1 MICALFFV
9 HCASESP
16 PGGGPPDTTS
26 PVALFLSISSGATN
40 VDSMQT
46 LRIEFSEPL
55 NSKTLA
61 KNITIFPLGEYD
73 TDIRMQGKKLSIT
86 PNTPWKKNV
95 VYTVILGKN
104 ISDLRNNHLSEPI
117 HISFTTDSHIPQNS
131 FRGSIANLKDNL
143 SAVIYISRKT
153 AYPDSIIS
161 APEYYTQSG
170 PGGSFSFDYLP
181 RDTFYIA
188 GYIDLDKSNNYKA
201 TFDGVCIPSKIH
213 IVPDTLAQESLVVQA
228 VYDNFFNPRLLRAE
242 SIYPGATRLE
252 FTKAPAVW
260 NVPGSFQIENV
271 RIDTVIYDEKTCV
284 LYHDAIQK
292 DSLTLSL
299 HAIRDYLSC
308 MLKDTLLTIPVT
320 ALADTLYQFEQKGD
334 QLFITPPP
342 GAAELTGRFES
353 SLDTLKLT
361 LNQLCHGI
369 YDILPAT
376 AFTHGK
382 WNIRM
387 PVPAGYSNIN
397 TDSVYTVLMQRAAK
411 SEFGAV
417 IGYISAPISEV
428 CRMVLEDGMHRYEIT
443 CEKQQFNFMQVLPG
457 NYTLSYYLD
466 ANNNGRADYGRPY
479 PYRTPEII
487 HVLDTGIQVKSR
499 WDTELSEVY
508 KIDIEN
514 Q

>member
-1 MICALFFV
+1 MIYVLFFV

-16 PGGGPPDTTS
+16 PKGGPPDTTP
-26 PVALFLSISSGATN
+26 PVVLFSSISSGATN
-40 VDSMQT
+40 VSPVQT

-61 KNITIFPLGEYD
+61 KNIIIFPLGEYD
-73 TDIRMQGKKLSIT
+73 TDIRMQGKKLSII
-86 PNTPWKKNV
+86 PNSPWKKNV

-104 ISDLRNNHLSEPI
+104 ISDLRNNQLSEPI
-117 HISFTTDSHIPQNS
+117 HISFTTGNYMPQNS
-131 FRGSIANLKDNL
+131 FHGSVAGLKDNL

-161 APEYYTQSG
+161 TPEYYTQSG
-170 PGGSFSFDYLP
+170 PDGNFSFDYLP
-181 RDTFYIA
+181 RDTFYVA

-201 TFDGVCIPSKIH
+201 TFDGVCIPSKTY
-213 IVPDTLAQESLVVQA
+213 IVPDTLTRESLTMQA

-252 FTKAPAVW
+252 FTKALAVW
-260 NVPGSFQIENV
+260 NTPGSFQIENV
-271 RIDTVIYDEKTCV
+271 RIDTILYDEKTCV
-284 LYHDAIQK
+284 LYHNGIQQ

-308 MLKDTLLTIPVT
+308 ALKDTVLTISVT
-320 ALADTLYQFEQKGD
+320 ALADTLYQFEQKND
-334 QLFITPPP
+334 LLFITPPP
-342 GAAELTGRFES
+342 GATELSGRFEAPF
-353 SLDTLKLT
+353 DTLDLI
-361 LNQLCHGI
+361 LNQLHYGI
-369 YDILPAT
+369 YDIPPAT
-376 AFTHGK
+376 VLTRGK

-387 PVPAGYSNIN
+387 PVSADYSNIN
-397 TDSVYTVLMQRAAK
+397 TDSTYTVPIQRTAK

-417 IGYISAPISEV
+417 IGYINVPVSKI
-428 CRMVLEDGMHRYEIT
+428 CRMVLEDGMHRYETT
-443 CEKQQFNFMQVLPG
+443 CEEQQFNFMQVLPG

-466 ANNNGRADYGRPY
+466 INNNKRTDFGRPF
-479 PYRTPEII
+479 PYRAPEITRI
-487 HVLDTGIQVKSR
+487 LDTEIQVKSR